1 MKKHSPLLL
10 VLLLL
15 CGCSTLSDPQP
26 EEIDLFKNLS
36 IITSVSED
44 GRLVRKIQGAETMP
58 ESRIHL
64 ICENVCANGEK
75 AQMIIPNV
83 RASFKVTELPASSKE
98 IILENQPEMLA
109 SFTDLSKME
118 QERILKELF
127 ETIRSK
133 VWFDRAYHSDKKK
146 ALDSIEITQAAFA
159 FVPAT
164 RKGQV
169 IVPGQNRLILGLTS
183 HSTFGEEYSYHQVF
197 VFESLRAR
205 AHADGDQYMFHTV
218 TLPPGQFSKLPAPC
232 AAGSGFRPC
241 HAAHIPEN
249 IPFRPHSARSP
260 ALRTPPRARLPM
272 SACPHQ
278 NLP

>member
-1 MKKHSPLLL
+1 MKRRSPLLL

-44 GRLVRKIQGAETMP
+44 GRLVRKIQGTEMMP

-83 RASFKVTELPASSKE
+83 RASFKVTELPPSSKE
-98 IILENQPEMLA
+98 IILENQPEMLT

-118 QERILKELF
+118 QERLLKELF
-127 ETIRSK
+127 EAIRSK

-146 ALDSIEITQAAFA
+146 ALDSIEITHAAFA

-197 VFESLRAR
+197 VFESIYK
-205 AHADGDQYMFHTV
+205 DQDQWRFV
-218 TLPPGQFSKLPAPC
+218 FRSAQNGAPIWSDAEFESILKRSLLDDSKGEPVQNDVIEFDPINFKLYD
-232 AAGSGFRPC
+232 
-241 HAAHIPEN
+241 
-249 IPFRPHSARSP
+249 PFK
-260 ALRTPPRARLPM
+260 
-272 SACPHQ
+272 
-278 NLP
+278 NE